1 MNSLTQFGRD
11 RRSGAILS
19 TLLCVEG
26 DTLALGGGVERGCRE
41 GGGEGNACCS
51 VACRVPNEGIY
62 MRSLLPIT
70 NRLKPRIQ
78 SNSIPITRNKMQDK
92 VKLERKYLDYI

>member
-26 DTLALGGGVERGCRE
+26 DTLTLGGGVEGRGGAGGRE
-41 GGGEGNACCS
+41 CMLQCGMSC
-51 VACRVPNEGIY
+51 P
-62 MRSLLPIT
+62 
-70 NRLKPRIQ
+70 K
-78 SNSIPITRNKMQDK
+78 
-92 VKLERKYLDYI
+92 

>member
-26 DTLALGGGVERGCRE
+26 DTLAGGG
-41 GGGEGNACCS
+41 GGDACCS
-51 VACRVPNEGIY
+51 VACRVPDEGIY
-62 MRSLLPIT
+62 MKSLLPIT
-70 NRLKPRIQ
+70 NRLKTRIQ
-78 SNSIPITRNKMQDK
+78 SNPIPNTRNEIPYK
-92 VKLERKYLDYI
+92 VKLERMYED

>member
-26 DTLALGGGVERGCRE
+26 DTLALGGGVERGGE
-41 GGGEGNACCS
+41 GGNACCS
-51 VACRVPNEGIY
+51 EVCRVPNEGIY
-62 MRSLLPIT
+62 MKSLLHIR
-70 NRLKPRIQ
+70 NRLKPRI
-78 SNSIPITRNKMQDK
+78 
-92 VKLERKYLDYI
+92 

>member
-26 DTLALGGGVERGCRE
+26 DTLALGGWCRE
-41 GGGEGNACCS
+41 GGRRERNACCS
-51 VACRVPNEGIY
+51 AACRVPNEGIY
-62 MRSLLPIT
+62 MKSLLPIK
-70 NRLKPRIQ
+70 NRLKPGIQ

-92 VKLERKYLDYI
+92 VKLERKYLD

>member
-26 DTLALGGGVERGCRE
+26 DTLALGGGIERG
-41 GGGEGNACCS
+41 GGGWGMH
-51 VACRVPNEGIY
+51 VAVRHVVSQ
-62 MRSLLPIT
+62 MRAYT
-70 NRLKPRIQ
+70 
-78 SNSIPITRNKMQDK
+78 
-92 VKLERKYLDYI
+92 

>member
-26 DTLALGGGVERGCRE
+26 DTLALGGSVERGAGGRE
-41 GGGEGNACCS
+41 CMLQCGMSC
-51 VACRVPNEGIY
+51 P
-62 MRSLLPIT
+62 
-70 NRLKPRIQ
+70 K
-78 SNSIPITRNKMQDK
+78 
-92 VKLERKYLDYI
+92 